1 MKILILVIILY
12 LTNNL
17 FSQDALSYVTGVGS
31 DIHKA
36 QRFAMNAVRTHKL
49 QVVGQHTQIMNDGS
63 AVVVLE
69 VKGRKTNCPYKN
81 IIKD

>member
-1 MKILILVIILY
+1 MKTIILIITIY

-17 FSQDALSYVTGVGS
+17 FSQDSLSYLTGTGS

-36 QRFAMNAVRTHKL
+36 QRFAMNATRTHKL
-49 QVVGQHTQIMNDGS
+49 QVVGQHTQILPDGS

-69 VKGRKTNCPYKN
+69 VKPRKRNCPIAN